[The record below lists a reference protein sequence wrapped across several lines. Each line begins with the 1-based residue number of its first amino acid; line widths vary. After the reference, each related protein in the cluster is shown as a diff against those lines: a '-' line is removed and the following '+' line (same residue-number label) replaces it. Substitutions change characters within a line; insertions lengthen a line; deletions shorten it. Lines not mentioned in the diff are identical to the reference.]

1 MIFYILLTTILI
13 AIDQFSKY
21 LTVQNI
27 ELYEIKN
34 VIPKFLSFT
43 YVKNSGAAWN
53 ILEGQMLFFY
63 IITSIVIIVIVY
75 YLITE
80 GIEDKIFGVI
90 LSIILSE
97 TIGNFIDRLL
107 NKYVIDMIKVEFID
121 FPIFNLAD
129 SFLVVGIFSLI
140 IYTIYLERQLKWKD

>member
-1 MIFYILLTTILI
+1 MIFYILLTTILV

-90 LSIILSE
+90 LSIILSW

-140 IYTIYLERQLKWKD
+140 IYTIYLERQLK

>member
-1 MIFYILLTTILI
+1 MIFYILLTMILV

-27 ELYEIKN
+27 ELYEVKN

-43 YVKNSGAAWN
+43 YVKNSGAAWS

-63 IITSIVIIVIVY
+63 IITSIVIIIIVY

-90 LSIILSE
+90 LSIILSG

-129 SFLVVGIFSLI
+129 SFLVVGIFTLI
-140 IYTIYLERQLKWKD
+140 IYTIYLERQLK

>member
-90 LSIILSE
+90 LSIILSG

-140 IYTIYLERQLKWKD
+140 IYTIYLERQLK